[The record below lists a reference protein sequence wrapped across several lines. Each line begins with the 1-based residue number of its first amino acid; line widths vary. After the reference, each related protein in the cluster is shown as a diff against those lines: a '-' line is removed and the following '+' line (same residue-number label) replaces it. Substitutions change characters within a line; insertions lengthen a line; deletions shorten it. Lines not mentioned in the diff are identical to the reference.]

1 MNGVEAGES
10 AIHPGKPYP
19 PAPGLGVLAVSGV
32 LASPM
37 NISDTGVHKSLAYC
51 CVLGV
56 LEFLASKTN
65 IRCRG
70 AHLSVAY
77 CCVLVCCCFCLKYFL
92 RGFLA
97 SQINIRCIYLSSNAV
112 R

>member
-37 NISDTGVHKSLAYC
+37 NISDTGVHRSLAYC

-56 LEFLASKTN
+56 LEFLASKQ
-65 IRCRG
+65 ISAAEVRIC
-70 AHLSVAY
+70 LSLTA
-77 CCVLVCCCFCLKYFL
+77 VCWF
-92 RGFLA
+92 
-97 SQINIRCIYLSSNAV
+97 V
-112 R
+112 VVVV